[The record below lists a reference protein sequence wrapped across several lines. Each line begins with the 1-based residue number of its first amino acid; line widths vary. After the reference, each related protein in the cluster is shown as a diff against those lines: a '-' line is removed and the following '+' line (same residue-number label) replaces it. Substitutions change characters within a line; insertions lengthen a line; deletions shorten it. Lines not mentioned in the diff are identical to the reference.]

1 MIKLTRYDRTGG
13 FHMTF
18 NWTGY
23 DPFMILFTI
32 LIAWGFV
39 RQLKEPVKDKFAFG
53 FTVVSLGLFLAVDA
67 LMVLNWIGQLDAFS
81 AWFFGIF
88 ES

>member
-1 MIKLTRYDRTGG
+1 MS
-13 FHMTF
+13 F

-32 LIAWGFV
+32 LIAWGFL
-39 RQLKEPVKDKFAFG
+39 RQLREPERDMFSFG
-53 FTVVSLGLFLAVDA
+53 FTAVSLALFLAVDA

-81 AWFFGIF
+81 AWFFGF
-88 ES
+88 FAS